1 MEVVESG
8 RELRL
13 QVGDNPATVKVI
25 SGIAECFGAELVPG
39 KQYSIQ
45 GKQSYGIF
53 CKSDSKL
60 ELNGTFKYRGQ
71 GDAPENKEHTK
82 LHWFDII

>member
-13 QVGDNPATVKVI
+13 QVGDTPATVKVI

-53 CKSDSKL
+53 C
-60 ELNGTFKYRGQ
+60 
-71 GDAPENKEHTK
+71 
-82 LHWFDII
+82 